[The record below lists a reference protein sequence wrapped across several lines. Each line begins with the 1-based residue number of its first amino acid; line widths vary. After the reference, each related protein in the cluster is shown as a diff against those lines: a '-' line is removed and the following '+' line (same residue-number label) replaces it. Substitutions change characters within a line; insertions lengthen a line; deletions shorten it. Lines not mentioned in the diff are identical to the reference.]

1 MFTMDD
7 LYQIAIKMEKNGE
20 SIYNDSANKISQ
32 KDFQELL
39 KWMAD
44 EEASHIKWFTKQ
56 KNVLSLEIDE
66 IQLKEMVPQVL
77 ENMMG
82 ENTFSLDDINF
93 NEISSLK
100 GLIETF
106 IGFEEDTILFYEMLE
121 VFIEDDDVI
130 KGLETIVSEE
140 KKHVQTLKQMIET
153 LS

>member
-20 SIYNDSANKISQ
+20 SIYNDSADKISQ
-32 KDFQELL
+32 KEFQELL

-44 EEASHIKWFTKQ
+44 EEASHIKWFTEQ
-56 KNVLSLEIDE
+56 KNVLPLEIDE

-77 ENMMG
+77 ETMMG
-82 ENTFSLDDINF
+82 NNTFSLDDINF

-100 GLIETF
+100 ELIETF

-121 VFIEDDDVI
+121 VFIEDSGVI
-130 KGLETIVSEE
+130 EGLETIVSEE
-140 KKHVQTLKQMIET
+140 KKHVETLRQMIGS
-153 LS
+153 LQ

>member
-20 SIYNDSANKISQ
+20 SIYNDSADRISQ

-44 EEASHIKWFTKQ
+44 EEASHIKWFKKQ

-82 ENTFSLDDINF
+82 DNTFSLDDINF

-100 GLIETF
+100 ELIETF

-121 VFIEDDDVI
+121 VFIEDTAVLE
-130 KGLETIVSEE
+130 GLETIVAEE
-140 KKHVQTLKQMIET
+140 KKHVKTLKTMIGSLT
-153 LS
+153 